1 MTVSFRNP
9 PQETHMKRFAI
20 IAAAFALSLTLA
32 ACNTW
37 SGVKQDAKEV
47 GQAAGK
53 GIEKAGEK
61 VQDIAK

>member
-1 MTVSFRNP
+1 
-9 PQETHMKRFAI
+9 MKRIAI
-20 IAAAFALSLTLA
+20 IAAAFALSLTLG

-37 SGVKQDAKEV
+37 SGVKQDAKEA

-61 VQDIAK
+61 VQEVAK

>member
-1 MTVSFRNP
+1 
-9 PQETHMKRFAI
+9 MKR
-20 IAAAFALSLTLA
+20 IAWIATAFALSLTLA

-47 GQAAGK
+47 GTAAGK

-61 VQDIAK
+61 IQGVAK

>member
-1 MTVSFRNP
+1 
-9 PQETHMKRFAI
+9 MKRIAFTAI
-20 IAAAFALSLTLA
+20 AFALSLTLA

-37 SGVKQDAKEV
+37 TGVKQDAKQA

-61 VQDIAK
+61 VQDVAK

>member
-1 MTVSFRNP
+1 
-9 PQETHMKRFAI
+9 MKRIPWF
-20 IAAAFALSLTLA
+20 IAAAAVCAALA
-32 ACNTW
+32 GCNTW

-61 VQDIAK
+61 IQDVAK

>member
-1 MTVSFRNP
+1 
-9 PQETHMKRFAI
+9 MKRFAW
-20 IAAAFALSLTLA
+20 IATAFALSLTLA

-37 SGVKQDAKEV
+37 TAVKQDAKEV